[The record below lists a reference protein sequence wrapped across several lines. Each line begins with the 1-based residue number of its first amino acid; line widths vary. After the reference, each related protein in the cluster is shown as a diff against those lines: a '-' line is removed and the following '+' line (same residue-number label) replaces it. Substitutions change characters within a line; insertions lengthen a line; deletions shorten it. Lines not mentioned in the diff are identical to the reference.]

1 LTQKKGRGE
10 ALTPATAKVEVL
22 KVEREGASA
31 KALLIGAL
39 FSVGA
44 VLLVSYAEL
53 VVKEIQ
59 IAICQFNPAA
69 LGLLFLLVA
78 LNGAISRLLGR
89 SFLRPPEVLVIYT
102 MTVLSAMIASRGLM
116 EKLLPALVA
125 INYFANP
132 QNRWAEAFFPHIP
145 RWLVPFDPSGLERQP
160 PARYFYEGSKG
171 VVIWSEWLTP
181 LLAWA
186 IVVAGVWMC
195 FLAIATIWRRQWADH
210 EKLNF
215 PLTQPPLQLIDPS
228 RRLSLLR
235 HRLAWLGFCLSASVF
250 FVNGLNRLYPAIP
263 QIRVAWRLND
273 YLTDRPFNAIFFTP
287 VYTSYAAIGFAYF
300 LPTQLLFS
308 LWFFFWLTR
317 LQDILLAWLGYEHL
331 LVNMPL
337 YPTRLYIG
345 YQVLGAYLVLV
356 WFFWRSALPYLRQV
370 VAKTFGR
377 NDLDDRNELMPYR
390 LAVALGIVGLLV
402 AVGWGIAA
410 GLSPAVAIVEFAVYL
425 GVVVLVMA
433 RSVAEG
439 GLMMTE
445 TSFRPIDL
453 MRLFVPKHQL
463 GARNLTILGFTDA
476 VFTRDLRG
484 LLVTPLLDSLKMG
497 DAVNLSRRALLLPSV
512 LAMLLG
518 FVVAAI
524 YQLKLPY
531 THGALTMYWYA
542 YQGNPRWAFEDHI
555 TAILGQDNP
564 PGYIRGFFIAS
575 VLLTYGMVT
584 ARSHFW
590 WFPLHPLAYA
600 LSASWTMIVFWFPI
614 FVAWLVKSLIL
625 RYAGVRAFHRFAPFF
640 VGLIYGEFFMAV
652 VWALHSLLTRKPAP
666 FFPWP

>member
-1 LTQKKGRGE
+1 VQLQK
-10 ALTPATAKVEVL
+10 AAAA
-22 KVEREGASA
+22 EREIGLKDLSLRAVVVG
-31 KALLIGAL
+31 LLFGI
-39 FSVGA
+39 GA
-44 VLLVSYAEL
+44 VLIVSYAEL

-69 LGLLFLLVA
+69 LGLLAVLVA
-78 LNGAISRLLGR
+78 LNGLLSHLLR
-89 SFLRPPEVLVIYT
+89 RPFLQPHEVLIAYT

-145 RWLVPFDPSGLERQP
+145 KWLVPFDPQGMEAQP

-171 VVIWSEWLTP
+171 VVIWQEWLTP

-186 IVVAGVWMC
+186 LVVAAVWAC
-195 FLAIATIWRRQWADH
+195 FLTIATLWRRQWADH

-215 PLTQPPLQLIDPS
+215 PLTQPPLQLIEPAN
-228 RRLSLLR
+228 RANLLR
-235 HRLAWLGFCLSASVF
+235 NRLAWLGFALSATVF
-250 FVNGLNRLYPAIP
+250 FVNGLNRLYPVIP
-263 QIRVAWRLND
+263 QIRVAWTLND
-273 YLTDRPFNAIFFTP
+273 YLMERPFNAIIFTP
-287 VYTSYAAIGFAYF
+287 VYTSYAAVGFAYF

-317 LQDILLAWLGYEHL
+317 VQDILLSWLGYEHML
-331 LVNMPL
+331 INMPL

-356 WFFWRSALPYLRQV
+356 WFFWRAALPYLKQV
-370 VAKTFGR
+370 FAKTVKRG
-377 NDLDDRNELMPYR
+377 DIDDRNELMPYHA
-390 LAVALGIVGLLV
+390 AVLVGLVGLSV
-402 AVGWGIAA
+402 AIGWGIKA
-410 GLSPAVAIVEFAVYL
+410 GLSPLVAVVEFTVYL

-463 GARNLTILGFTDA
+463 GARNLTILGFLDA

-484 LLVTPLLDSLKMG
+484 LLVTPLLDSLKMSEK
-497 DAVNLSRRALLLPSV
+497 VNLSRRALLLPSV
-512 LAMLLG
+512 LAMVVG
-518 FVVAAI
+518 FVAAAI

-555 TAILGQDNP
+555 GSILGQDNP
-564 PGYIRGFFIAS
+564 PAYIRGFFVAS
-575 VLLTYGMVT
+575 VVLTYGMVVM
-584 ARSHFW
+584 RSHFW

-600 LSASWTMIVFWFPI
+600 LSASWTLIVFWFPI
-614 FVAWLVKSLIL
+614 FVAWLVKGLIL
-625 RYAGVRAFHRFAPFF
+625 RYAGVRAFHHYAPFF

-652 VWALHSLLTRKPAP
+652 FWAVHSLLTRKPAP

>member
-1 LTQKKGRGE
+1 MKVLTTQ
-10 ALTPATAKVEVL
+10 VEQ
-22 KVEREGASA
+22 EQRYGASV
-31 KALLIGAL
+31 KAVLIGIG

-44 VLLVSYAEL
+44 VIIVSYAEL

-69 LGLLFLLVA
+69 LGLLTVLVA
-78 LNGAISRLLGR
+78 LNGFFSLLFR
-89 SFLRPPEVLVIYT
+89 RPFLRPHEVLIVYT
-102 MTVLSAMIASRGLM
+102 MTVLAAMIASRGLM

-145 RWLVPFDPSGLERQP
+145 SWLVPFDPKGTERQP
-160 PARYFYEGSKG
+160 PARYFYEGSG
-171 VVIWSEWLTP
+171 GTVIWEEWLTP
-181 LLAWA
+181 LLVWA
-186 IVVAGVWMC
+186 LVVAAVWMC

-228 RRLSLLR
+228 NRSSLLGN
-235 HRLAWLGFCLSASVF
+235 RLAWLGFALAATVF
-250 FVNGLNRLYPAIP
+250 FVNGLHTLFPAVP
-263 QIRVAWRLND
+263 QVRVAWTLND

-287 VYTSYAAIGFAYF
+287 VYTSYAAVGFAYF

-317 LQDILLAWLGYEHL
+317 VQDIVISWLGYEHM

-356 WFFWRSALPYLRQV
+356 WFFWRAALPYLRQV
-370 VAKTFGR
+370 LATALGHR
-377 NDLDDRNELMPYR
+377 TIDDRNELMPYGVAI
-390 LAVALGIVGLLV
+390 LLGALGLTV
-402 AVGWGIAA
+402 AIGWGITA

-463 GARNLTILGFTDA
+463 GARNLTILGFLDA

-484 LLVTPLLDSLKMG
+484 LLVTPLLDSLKMSEQ
-497 DAVNLSRRALLLPSV
+497 VRLSRRALLLPVV
-512 LAMLLG
+512 LALVVG
-518 FVVAAI
+518 FVMAAF

-555 TAILGQDNP
+555 GAILGQDNP

-575 VLLTYGMVT
+575 VLFTYAMVV
-584 ARSHFW
+584 ARTHFW

-600 LSASWTMIVFWFPI
+600 LSASWTLIVFWFPI
-614 FVAWLVKSLIL
+614 FVAWLVKSLLL
-625 RYAGVRAFHRFAPFF
+625 RYGGVRSFHRCAPFF
-640 VGLIYGEFFMAV
+640 IGLIYGEFFMAV
-652 VWALHSLLTRKPAP
+652 VWALHSLITRKSAP

>member
-1 LTQKKGRGE
+1 MQRLDVR
-10 ALTPATAKVEVL
+10 VEKEQL
-22 KVEREGASA
+22 QGLSLR
-31 KALLIGAL
+31 
-39 FSVGA
+39 A
-44 VLLVSYAEL
+44 VLVGLVFSICAVLIVSYAEL

-59 IAICQFNPAA
+59 IAICQFNPLA
-69 LGLLFLLVA
+69 LGLLAVLVA
-78 LNGAISRLLGR
+78 LNGLVSWVLRR
-89 SFLRPPEVLVIYT
+89 PFLRPHEILIVYT
-102 MTVLSAMIASRGLM
+102 MIVLAAMIASRGLM

-145 RWLVPFDPSGLERQP
+145 KWLVPFDPKGMEAQP
-160 PARYFYEGSKG
+160 PAKYFYEGSKG
-171 VVIWSEWLTP
+171 VVVWSEWLTP
-181 LLAWA
+181 LLAWSV
-186 IVVAGVWMC
+186 VVAGVWMC
-195 FLAIATIWRRQWADH
+195 FLAIAAIWRRQWADH

-215 PLTQPPLQLIDPS
+215 PLTQPPLQLIEPS
-228 RRLSLLR
+228 NRSNLLR
-235 HRLAWLGFCLSASVF
+235 SRLAWMGFAISSFVF
-250 FVNGLNRLYPAIP
+250 FVNGLNRLYPTIP
-263 QIRVAWRLND
+263 RIRVDWTLND

-287 VYTSYAAIGFAYF
+287 VYTSYAAVGFAYF

-317 LQDILLAWLGYEHL
+317 LQDIALSWLGYEHM

-356 WFFWRSALPYLRQV
+356 WFFWRAALPYLRQV
-370 VAKTFGR
+370 LGKTFGR
-377 NDLDDRNELMPYR
+377 SEIDDTNELMPYR
-390 LAVALGIVGLLV
+390 V
-402 AVGWGIAA
+402 AVFLGVLGLIVAIVWGIAA
-410 GLSPAVAIVEFAVYL
+410 GLSPTIAIVEFSVYL
-425 GVVVLVMA
+425 GVVVMVMA

-484 LLVTPLLDSLKMG
+484 LLVTPILDSLKMSES
-497 DAVNLSRRALLLPSV
+497 VRLRRRSLLLPAV
-512 LAMLLG
+512 LAMVVG
-518 FVVAAI
+518 FVTAAI

-531 THGALTMYWYA
+531 TYGALTMYWYA

-555 TAILGQDNP
+555 GSILGQDNP

-575 VLLTYGMVT
+575 VVLTYAMIV

-614 FVAWLVKSLIL
+614 FVAWLVKTLIL
-625 RYAGVRAFHRFAPFF
+625 RYAGVRAFHRYAPFF

-652 VWALHSLLTRKPAP
+652 VWATHSLITRKPAP

>member
-1 LTQKKGRGE
+1 MQRLEVAKE
-10 ALTPATAKVEVL
+10 AEQLQ
-22 KVEREGASA
+22 G
-31 KALLIGAL
+31 
-39 FSVGA
+39 FSVRSLIVGLAFSVVA
-44 VLLVSYAEL
+44 VLIVSYAEL

-69 LGLLFLLVA
+69 LGLLTVLVA
-78 LNGAISRLLGR
+78 LNGLVSWILRR
-89 SFLRPPEVLVIYT
+89 PFLRPHEVLIVYT
-102 MTVLSAMIASRGLM
+102 MTVLAAMIASRGLM

-145 RWLVPFDPSGLERQP
+145 KWLVPFDPKGMETQP
-160 PARYFYEGSKG
+160 PAKYFYEGSKG
-171 VVIWSEWLTP
+171 AVIWQEWLTP
-181 LLAWA
+181 LLAWS
-186 IVVAGVWMC
+186 IVIAGVWMC
-195 FLAIATIWRRQWADH
+195 FLAISTIWRRQWSDH

-215 PLTQPPLQLIDPS
+215 PLTQPPLQLIEPS
-228 RRLSLLR
+228 RRASLLSN
-235 HRLAWLGFCLSASVF
+235 RLTWFGFSVSAFVF
-250 FVNGLNRLYPAIP
+250 LVNGLNVLYPSVP
-263 QIRVAWRLND
+263 RIRVDWILND
-273 YLTDRPFNAIFFTP
+273 YLTDRPFNAIFYTP

-317 LQDILLAWLGYEHL
+317 LQDIVLSWFGYEHM

-356 WFFWRSALPYLRQV
+356 WFFWRAAFPYLRQV
-370 VAKTFGR
+370 LAKVFGR
-377 NDLDDRNELMPYR
+377 NDIDDRNELMPYKAAVILGMLG
-390 LAVALGIVGLLV
+390 LAIAI
-402 AVGWGIAA
+402 GWGIAA
-410 GLSPAVAIVEFAVYL
+410 GLSPAVAVIEFAVYL

-484 LLVTPLLDSLKMG
+484 LLVTPLLDSLKMSES
-497 DAVNLSRRALLLPSV
+497 VNLSRRALLLPT
-512 LAMLLG
+512 
-518 FVVAAI
+518 VVAMVVGFITAAF
-524 YQLKLPY
+524 YQIKLPHTY
-531 THGALTMYWYA
+531 GALTMYWYA

-555 TAILGQDNP
+555 GSILGQDNP
-564 PGYIRGFFIAS
+564 PNYIRGFFIAS
-575 VLLTYGMVT
+575 VIITYAMVV

-590 WFPLHPLAYA
+590 WFPFHPLAYA

-625 RYAGVRAFHRFAPFF
+625 RYAGVRAFHYYAPFF

-652 VWALHSLLTRKPAP
+652 VWAVHSLITRKPAP

>member
-1 LTQKKGRGE
+1 MQRLVVPTAIDQERLQTLSFR
-10 ALTPATAKVEVL
+10 ALIVGIV
-22 KVEREGASA
+22 
-31 KALLIGAL
+31 
-39 FSVGA
+39 FSIGA
-44 VLLVSYAEL
+44 VLIVSYAEL

-69 LGLLFLLVA
+69 LGLLSLLVA
-78 LNGAISRLLGR
+78 LNGVISRLLR
-89 SFLRPPEVLVIYT
+89 RTFLLPHEVLIVYT

-145 RWLVPFDPSGLERQP
+145 KWLVPFDPKGLEAQP
-160 PARYFYEGSKG
+160 PARFFYEGSKG
-171 VVIWSEWLTP
+171 TMLWSDWLVP
-181 LLAWA
+181 LFAWA
-186 IVVAGVWMC
+186 IVVAAVWTC
-195 FLAIATIWRRQWADH
+195 FLSVTTIWRRQWADH

-215 PLTQPPLQLIDPS
+215 PLTQPPLQLIDPAN
-228 RRLSLLR
+228 RADLLR
-235 HRLAWLGFCLSASVF
+235 SRLAWMGFLLSATVF
-250 FVNGLNRLYPAIP
+250 FINGLNRLHPSIP
-263 QIRVAWRLND
+263 QIRVHWTLND
-273 YLTDRPFNAIFFTP
+273 YFPERPFNAIFFTP
-287 VYTSYAAIGFAYF
+287 VYTSYAAFGFAYF

-317 LQDILLAWLGYEHL
+317 LQDIALSWLGYEHM

-356 WFFWRSALPYLRQV
+356 WFFWRAALPYWRQV
-370 VAKTFGR
+370 LAKAIGR
-377 NDLDDRNELMPYR
+377 GKIDDRNELMPYR
-390 LAVALGIVGLLV
+390 AAVILGIVGL
-402 AVGWGIAA
+402 AFAIGWGIAA
-410 GLSPAVAIVEFAVYL
+410 GLSPAVAVLEFVVYL
-425 GVVVLVMA
+425 GVVVLVMS

-463 GARNLTILGFTDA
+463 GARNLTVLGFTDA

-484 LLVTPLLDSLKMG
+484 LLVTPLLDSLKMSEQ
-497 DAVNLSRRALLLPSV
+497 VQLSRRNLLLPTT
-512 LAMLLG
+512 LAMVIG
-518 FVVAAI
+518 FVTAAV
-524 YQLKLPY
+524 YQLNLPY
-531 THGALTMYWYA
+531 QHGALTMYWYA

-555 TAILGQDNP
+555 ASVLGQDSP
-564 PGYIRGFFIAS
+564 PGYIRGFFLVSIAI
-575 VLLTYGMVT
+575 TYAIVV
-584 ARSHFW
+584 ARSRFW
-590 WFPLHPLAYA
+590 WFPFHPLGYA
-600 LSASWTMIVFWFPI
+600 LSASWTLIVFWFPI
-614 FVAWLVKSLIL
+614 FMAWLVKGLIL
-625 RYAGVRAFHRFAPFF
+625 RYAGVRAFHRYAPFF

-652 VWALHSLLTRKPAP
+652 VWAVHSLITRKPAP

>member
-1 LTQKKGRGE
+1 MGE
-10 ALTPATAKVEVL
+10 GKV
-22 KVEREGASA
+22 KA
-31 KALLIGAL
+31 KAEVAAL
-39 FSVGA
+39 VETEQQKLSPRTFLVGIAFSVGA
-44 VLLVSYAEL
+44 VLLVSYSEL

-78 LNGAISRLLGR
+78 LNSVISWIIRR
-89 SFLRPPEVLVIYT
+89 PFLRPHEVLVVYT
-102 MTVLSAMIASRGLM
+102 MTVLAAMISSRGLM

-145 RWLVPFDPSGLERQP
+145 KWLVPFDPKGMEAQP
-160 PARYFYEGSKG
+160 PAKYFYEGSNG
-171 VVIWSEWLTP
+171 MVIWGEWLSP
-181 LLAWA
+181 LIAWS

-195 FLAIATIWRRQWADH
+195 FLAIATIWRRQWSDH

-215 PLTQPPLQLIDPS
+215 PLTQPPLQLIEPS
-228 RRLSLLR
+228 NRRNLLR
-235 HRLAWLGFCLSASVF
+235 NKLAWAGFAISAFVF
-250 FVNGLNRLYPAIP
+250 FVNGLNALYPAVP
-263 QIRVAWRLND
+263 RIRVNWVLND
-273 YLTDRPFNAIFFTP
+273 YLTDRPFNAIFYTP
-287 VYTSYAAIGFAYF
+287 VFTSYAAVGFAYF

-317 LQDILLAWLGYEHL
+317 IQDILLSWFGYEHM

-356 WFFWRSALPYLRQV
+356 WFFWRAAFPYLRQV
-370 VAKTFGR
+370 FAKVLGR
-377 NDLDDRNELMPYR
+377 SEIDDRNELMPFR
-390 LAVALGIVGLLV
+390 FAVILGALGLTV
-402 AVGWGIAA
+402 AISWGIAA
-410 GLSPAVAIVEFAVYL
+410 GLSPLIAVIEFTVYL

-453 MRLFVPKHQL
+453 MRLFAPKHQL

-484 LLVTPLLDSLKMG
+484 LLVTPLLDSLKMCES
-497 DAVNLSRRALLLPSV
+497 VNLARRSLLLPAT
-512 LAMLLG
+512 LAMVLG
-518 FVVAAI
+518 FVVAAF
-524 YQLKLPY
+524 YQLKLPHTY
-531 THGALTMYWYA
+531 GALTMYWYA

-555 TAILGQDNP
+555 SSILGQDNP

-575 VLLTYGMVT
+575 VLVTLAMVV

-590 WFPLHPLAYA
+590 WFPFHPLAYA

-625 RYAGVRAFHRFAPFF
+625 RYTGVRAFHRYAPFF
-640 VGLIYGEFFMAV
+640 IGLIYGEFFMAV
-652 VWALHSLLTRKPAP
+652 VWATHSLVTRKPGP

>member
-1 LTQKKGRGE
+1 MQRLVAPTTVAEERRH
-10 ALTPATAKVEVL
+10 ALSLRAVL
-22 KVEREGASA
+22 VGVV
-31 KALLIGAL
+31 

-69 LGLLFLLVA
+69 LGLLLVVVGV
-78 LNGAISRLLGR
+78 NGVISRALLR
-89 SFLRPPEVLVIYT
+89 PFLRPHEVLIVYT
-102 MTVLSAMIASRGLM
+102 MTVLSAMVASRGLM

-125 INYFANP
+125 VNYFANP
-132 QNRWAEAFFPHIP
+132 QNRWAEAFFTHIP
-145 RWLVPFDPSGLERQP
+145 RWLVPFDPKGLEAQP
-160 PARYFYEGSKG
+160 TARFFYEGTKG
-171 VVIWSEWLTP
+171 IVPWGDWLLP
-181 LLAWA
+181 LFAWA
-186 IVVAGVWMC
+186 IVVAAVWIC
-195 FLAIATIWRRQWADH
+195 FLSITTIWRRQWADH

-215 PLTQPPLQLIDPS
+215 PLTQPPLQLVDPNH
-228 RRLSLLR
+228 RADLLR
-235 HRLAWLGFCLSASVF
+235 SRLAWMGFSLSATVF
-250 FVNGLNRLYPAIP
+250 FINGLNRLYPIIP
-263 QIRVAWRLND
+263 QIRVHWTLNE
-273 YLTDRPFNAIFFTP
+273 YFPERPFNAIFFTP
-287 VYTSYAAIGFAYF
+287 IYTSYAAVGFAYF

-317 LQDILLAWLGYEHL
+317 LQDIALSWLGYEHML
-331 LVNMPL
+331 INMPL

-356 WFFWRSALPYLRQV
+356 WFFWKSALSYWRQV
-370 VAKTFGR
+370 LAKAIGQGGI
-377 NDLDDRNELMPYR
+377 DDRNELMPYR
-390 LAVALGIVGLLV
+390 FAVILGIFGLVV
-402 AVGWGIAA
+402 AIGWGIAA
-410 GLSPAVAIVEFAVYL
+410 GLSPSVAVLEFVVYL
-425 GVVVLVMA
+425 GIVVLVMS

-445 TSFRPIDL
+445 TSFRPVDL

-463 GARNLTILGFTDA
+463 GARNLTVLGFTDA

-484 LLVTPLLDSLKMG
+484 LLVTPLLDSLKMSE
-497 DAVNLSRRALLLPSV
+497 AVNLSRRALLLPSV
-512 LAMLLG
+512 LAMLIG
-518 FVVAAI
+518 FITAAI

-564 PGYIRGFFIAS
+564 PSYIRGFFLAS
-575 VLLTYGMVT
+575 VVITYSIVV
-584 ARSHFW
+584 ARSRFW
-590 WFPLHPLAYA
+590 WFPFHPLGYA
-600 LSASWTMIVFWFPI
+600 LSASWTLIVFWFP
-614 FVAWLVKSLIL
+614 VLAAWLVKGLIL
-625 RYAGVRAFHRFAPFF
+625 RYAGVRAFHRYAPFF

-652 VWALHSLLTRKPAP
+652 VWAFHSLITRKPAP

>member
-1 LTQKKGRGE
+1 MERLTTIAEE
-10 ALTPATAKVEVL
+10 AKQLQGFSV
-22 KVEREGASA
+22 RS
-31 KALLIGAL
+31 LLIGLA

-44 VLLVSYAEL
+44 VLIVSYAEL

-69 LGLLFLLVA
+69 LGLLTILVA
-78 LNGAISRLLGR
+78 LNGLVSWILRR
-89 SFLRPPEVLVIYT
+89 PFLRPHEVLIVYT
-102 MTVLSAMIASRGLM
+102 MTVLAAMIASRGLM

-145 RWLVPFDPSGLERQP
+145 KWLVPFDPKGMEAQP
-160 PARYFYEGSKG
+160 PAKYFYEGSKG
-171 VVIWSEWLTP
+171 LVLWGEWLTP

-195 FLAIATIWRRQWADH
+195 FLAISAIWRRQWSDY

-215 PLTQPPLQLIDPS
+215 PLTQPPLQLIEPS
-228 RRLSLLR
+228 KRMSLLR
-235 HRLAWLGFCLSASVF
+235 NRLTWLGFALSAFVF
-250 FVNGLNRLYPAIP
+250 FVNGLNTLYPSVP
-263 QIRVAWRLND
+263 RIRVNWTLNE
-273 YLTDRPFNAIFFTP
+273 YLTDRPFKAIFFTP
-287 VYTSYAAIGFAYF
+287 VYTSYAAVGFAYF

-317 LQDILLAWLGYEHL
+317 LQDIVLSWFGYEHM

-345 YQVLGAYLVLV
+345 YQVLGAYLVLI
-356 WFFWRSALPYLRQV
+356 WFFWRAAFPYLRQV
-370 VAKTFGR
+370 AAKTFGR
-377 NDLDDRNELMPYR
+377 SDIDDSNELMPYR
-390 LAVALGIVGLLV
+390 VAVILGALGLAI
-402 AVGWGIAA
+402 AIGWGIAA
-410 GLSPAVAIVEFAVYL
+410 GLSPAVAVIEFVVYL

-463 GARNLTILGFTDA
+463 GAKNLTILGFTDA

-484 LLVTPLLDSLKMG
+484 LLVTPLLDSLKMSES
-497 DAVNLSRRALLLPSV
+497 VNLSRRALLLPAV
-512 LAMLLG
+512 LAMFVG
-518 FVVAAI
+518 FVTAAF
-524 YQLKLPY
+524 YQLKLPHTY
-531 THGALTMYWYA
+531 GALTMYGYA

-555 TAILGQDNP
+555 GSILGQDNP
-564 PGYIRGFFIAS
+564 PNYIR
-575 VLLTYGMVT
+575 
-584 ARSHFW
+584 
-590 WFPLHPLAYA
+590 
-600 LSASWTMIVFWFPI
+600 
-614 FVAWLVKSLIL
+614 
-625 RYAGVRAFHRFAPFF
+625 
-640 VGLIYGEFFMAV
+640 
-652 VWALHSLLTRKPAP
+652 
-666 FFPWP
+666 

>member
-1 LTQKKGRGE
+1 MQRLDVT
-10 ALTPATAKVEVL
+10 
-22 KVEREGASA
+22 VEREQLQGLSLRAI
-31 KALLIGAL
+31 LVGLV
-39 FSVGA
+39 FSICA
-44 VLLVSYAEL
+44 VLIVSYAEL

-59 IAICQFNPAA
+59 IAICQFNPLA
-69 LGLLFLLVA
+69 LGLLAILVA
-78 LNGAISRLLGR
+78 LNGLVSWVLRCT
-89 SFLRPPEVLVIYT
+89 FLRPHEILIVYT
-102 MTVLSAMIASRGLM
+102 MTVLAAMIASRGLM

-125 INYFANP
+125 INYFANL

-145 RWLVPFDPSGLERQP
+145 KWLVPFDPKGMEAQP
-160 PARYFYEGSKG
+160 PAKYFYEGSKG
-171 VVIWSEWLTP
+171 VVVWSEWLTP
-181 LLAWA
+181 LLVWSV
-186 IVVAGVWMC
+186 VVAGVWMC
-195 FLAIATIWRRQWADH
+195 FLAIVTIWRRQWADH

-215 PLTQPPLQLIDPS
+215 PLTQPPLQLIEPS
-228 RRLSLLR
+228 NRSNLLR
-235 HRLAWLGFCLSASVF
+235 NRLAWMGFAISACVF
-250 FVNGLNRLYPAIP
+250 FVNGFNRLYPTIP
-263 QIRVAWRLND
+263 RIRVDWRLND
-273 YLTDRPFNAIFFTP
+273 YLTDRPFNAIYFTP
-287 VYTSYAAIGFAYF
+287 VYTSYAAVGFAYF

-317 LQDILLAWLGYEHL
+317 LQDIVLSWLGYEHM

-356 WFFWRSALPYLRQV
+356 WFFWRAALPYLRQV
-370 VAKTFGR
+370 LGKTFGR
-377 NDLDDRNELMPYR
+377 SEIDDTNELMPYR
-390 LAVALGIVGLLV
+390 V
-402 AVGWGIAA
+402 AVLLGVLGLIVAIVWGIAA
-410 GLSPAVAIVEFAVYL
+410 GLSPTIAIVEFSVYL

-484 LLVTPLLDSLKMG
+484 LLVTPLLDSLKMSES
-497 DAVNLSRRALLLPSV
+497 VRLRRRSLLFPAV
-512 LAMLLG
+512 LAMIVG
-518 FVVAAI
+518 FVTAAI

-531 THGALTMYWYA
+531 TYGALTMYWYA

-555 TAILGQDNP
+555 GSILGQDNP
-564 PGYIRGFFIAS
+564 PGYIRGFFVAS
-575 VLLTYGMVT
+575 VVLTYAMVV

-614 FVAWLVKSLIL
+614 FVAWLVKTLIL
-625 RYAGVRAFHRFAPFF
+625 RYAGIRAFHRYAPFF

-652 VWALHSLLTRKPAP
+652 VWATHSLITRKPAP
-666 FFPWP
+666 SFPWP

>member
-1 LTQKKGRGE
+1 MKE
-10 ALTPATAKVEVL
+10 L
-22 KVEREGASA
+22 KVVVE
-31 KALLIGAL
+31 KAQLQGWSVRSLLVGLGFSIGAV
-39 FSVGA
+39 FI
-44 VLLVSYAEL
+44 VSYSEL

-69 LGLLFLLVA
+69 LGLLSVLVL
-78 LNGAISRLLGR
+78 LNGIVSWVIGR
-89 SFLRPPEVLVIYT
+89 PFLRPHEVLIAYT
-102 MTVLSAMIASRGLM
+102 MTVLAAMIASRGLM

-132 QNRWAEAFFPHIP
+132 QNRWSEAFFRHIP
-145 RWLVPFDPSGLERQP
+145 KWLVPFDPNGLEAQP
-160 PARYFYEGSKG
+160 PAKYFYEGSNG
-171 VVIWSEWLTP
+171 IVFWSDWLTP
-181 LLAWA
+181 LFSWS
-186 IVVAGVWMC
+186 IIVAGVWMC
-195 FLAIATIWRRQWADH
+195 FLSIATIWRRQWAEH

-215 PLTQPPLQLIDPS
+215 PLTQPPLQLVEPS
-228 RRLSLLR
+228 NRANLLR
-235 HRLAWLGFCLSASVF
+235 NKLTWFGFALSAFVF
-250 FVNGLNRLYPAIP
+250 FVNGLNRLFPVIP
-263 QIRVAWRLND
+263 QIRVYWRLND

-308 LWFFFWLTR
+308 LWFFFWITR
-317 LQDILLAWLGYEHL
+317 LQDILLSWLGYEHM

-356 WFFWRSALPYLRQV
+356 WFFWRAALPYLKQV
-370 VAKTFGR
+370 FEKVFGK
-377 NDLDDRNELMPYR
+377 NNIDDSNELMPYR
-390 LAVALGIVGLLV
+390 VATLLAVLGLAVAI
-402 AVGWGIAA
+402 GWGIVA
-410 GLSPAVAIVEFAVYL
+410 GLSPTIAVIEFTVYL

-453 MRLFVPKHQL
+453 IRLFVPKHQL
-463 GARNLTILGFTDA
+463 GAQNLTILGFTDA

-484 LLVTPLLDSLKMG
+484 LLITPLLDSLKMSES
-497 DAVNLSRRALLLPSV
+497 VNLSRRALLLPSV
-512 LAMLLG
+512 LTMVVG
-518 FVVAAI
+518 FVTAAL
-524 YQLKLPY
+524 YQLKLPHTY
-531 THGALTMYWYA
+531 GALTMYGYA

-555 TAILGQDNP
+555 SSILGQDNP
-564 PGYIRGFFIAS
+564 PNYIRGFFAAS
-575 VLLTYGMVT
+575 VIITYAMVV

-625 RYAGVRAFHRFAPFF
+625 RYAGIQAFHRYSPFF
-640 VGLIYGEFFMAV
+640 IGLIYGEFFMAV
-652 VWALHSLLTRKPAP
+652 VWAIHSLLTRKPAP

>member
-1 LTQKKGRGE
+1 MQPVTVAPQRATQPLHGLSFR
-10 ALTPATAKVEVL
+10 AL
-22 KVEREGASA
+22 
-31 KALLIGAL
+31 ALGAL

-44 VLLVSYAEL
+44 VLIVSYAEL

-69 LGLLFLLVA
+69 LGLLAVLVA
-78 LNGAISRLLGR
+78 LNGVVSWGLRR
-89 SFLRPPEVLVIYT
+89 PFLRPHEVLIVYT
-102 MTVLSAMIASRGLM
+102 MTVLAAMIASRGLM

-125 INYFANP
+125 VNYFANP
-132 QNRWAEAFFPHIP
+132 QNRWAESFFPHIP
-145 RWLVPFDPSGLERQP
+145 RWLVPFDPTGLERQP
-160 PARYFYEGSKG
+160 VARYFYEGSKG

-181 LLAWA
+181 LAAWA
-186 IVVAGVWMC
+186 TVVAGVWMC
-195 FLAIATIWRRQWADH
+195 FLAIAVVWRRQWADH

-215 PLTQPPLQLIDPS
+215 PLTQPPLQLIDPTN
-228 RRLSLLR
+228 RAHLWRN
-235 HRLAWLGFCLSASVF
+235 RLAWLGFGFSAFVF
-250 FVNGLNRLYPAIP
+250 FVNGLNRLYPVVP
-263 QIRVAWRLND
+263 QIRVAWTLND
-273 YLTDRPFNAIFFTP
+273 YLTERPFNAIFFTP

-317 LQDILLAWLGYEHL
+317 LQDIVLAWLGYEHMM
-331 LVNMPL
+331 VNMPL

-356 WFFWRSALPYLRQV
+356 WFFWRAALPYLKQV
-370 VAKTFGR
+370 VAKVLGR
-377 NDLDDRNELMPYR
+377 NTLDDRNELMSYR
-390 LAVALGIVGLLV
+390 AAVLLGAAGLLI

-410 GLSPAVAIVEFAVYL
+410 GLSPMIAVVEFGVYL

-463 GARNLTILGFTDA
+463 GARPLTVLGFTDA

-484 LLVTPLLDSLKMG
+484 LLVTPLLDSLKMSEQ
-497 DAVNLSRRALLLPSV
+497 VHLSRRALLLPAV
-512 LAMLLG
+512 AAMVIG
-518 FVVAAI
+518 FVTAAV

-555 TAILGQDNP
+555 GAIVGQDNP
-564 PGYIRGFFIAS
+564 PGYIRGFFL
-575 VLLTYGMVT
+575 VGVVLTYGMVV

-600 LSASWTMIVFWFPI
+600 LSASWTLIVFWFPI
-614 FVAWLVKSLIL
+614 FVAWLIKSLIL
-625 RYAGVRAFHRFAPFF
+625 RYAGVRAFHRYTPFF
-640 VGLIYGEFFMAV
+640 VGLIYGEFFTAV
-652 VWALHSLLTRKPAP
+652 LWAVHAWLTRKPAP

>member
-1 LTQKKGRGE
+1 MQRLET
-10 ALTPATAKVEVL
+10 VEE
-22 KVEREGASA
+22 KREQHQGFSVRS
-31 KALLIGAL
+31 LVIGLA

-44 VLLVSYAEL
+44 VFIVSYAEL

-69 LGLLFLLVA
+69 LGLLTILVA
-78 LNGAISRLLGR
+78 LNGLVSWILRRQLLQPHEI
-89 SFLRPPEVLVIYT
+89 LIVYT
-102 MTVLSAMIASRGLM
+102 MTVLAAMIASRGLM

-132 QNRWAEAFFPHIP
+132 QNKWAEAFFPHIP
-145 RWLVPFDPSGLERQP
+145 KWLVPFDPKGMEAQP
-160 PARYFYEGSKG
+160 PAKYFYEGSKG
-171 VVIWSEWLTP
+171 AIVWSEWLTP
-181 LLAWA
+181 LLAWS

-215 PLTQPPLQLIDPS
+215 PLTQPPLQLIEPS
-228 RRLSLLR
+228 KRGSLLR
-235 HRLAWLGFCLSASVF
+235 NRLTWLGFAISAFVF
-250 FVNGLNRLYPAIP
+250 FVNGLNVLYPSVP
-263 QIRVAWRLND
+263 RIRVDWILND
-273 YLTDRPFNAIFFTP
+273 YLTDRPFNAIFYTP
-287 VYTSYAAIGFAYF
+287 VYTSYAAVGFAYF

-308 LWFFFWLTR
+308 LWFFFWVTR
-317 LQDILLAWLGYEHL
+317 LQDILLSWLGYEHML
-331 LVNMPL
+331 INMPL

-356 WFFWRSALPYLRQV
+356 WFFWRSAFPYLRQV
-370 VAKTFGR
+370 IAKTFGKGSI
-377 NDLDDRNELMPYR
+377 DDSNELMPYR
-390 LAVALGIVGLLV
+390 AAVILGVLGIAVAIS
-402 AVGWGIAA
+402 WGIAA
-410 GLSPAVAIVEFAVYL
+410 GLSPTVAAIEFVVYL

-484 LLVTPLLDSLKMG
+484 LLVTPLLDSLKMSES
-497 DAVNLSRRALLLPSV
+497 VNLKRRALLLPSV
-512 LAMLLG
+512 VAMVVG
-518 FVVAAI
+518 FVTAAF
-524 YQLKLPY
+524 YQLKLPHTY
-531 THGALTMYWYA
+531 GALTMYWYA

-555 TAILGQDNP
+555 GSILGQDNP
-564 PGYIRGFFIAS
+564 PRYIRGFFVAS
-575 VLLTYGMVT
+575 VVITYAMVV

-625 RYAGVRAFHRFAPFF
+625 RYAGVRAFHLYAPFF
-640 VGLIYGEFFMAV
+640 IGLIYGEFFMAV
-652 VWALHSLLTRKPAP
+652 VWAVHSLVTRKPAP

>member
-1 LTQKKGRGE
+1 MSKLAVETE
-10 ALTPATAKVEVL
+10 KVQFQGL
-22 KVEREGASA
+22 SIRS
-31 KALLIGAL
+31 LLIGL
-39 FSVGA
+39 IFSVGA
-44 VLLVSYAEL
+44 VFIVSYAEL

-69 LGLLFLLVA
+69 LGLLV
-78 LNGAISRLLGR
+78 
-89 SFLRPPEVLVIYT
+89 VLVTFNGIVSWIIGRPFLQPHEILIAYT
-102 MTVLSAMIASRGLM
+102 MTVLAAMIASRGLM

-132 QNRWAEAFFPHIP
+132 QNRWSEAFFNHIP
-145 RWLVPFDPSGLERQP
+145 KWLVPFDPKGLERQP
-160 PARYFYEGSKG
+160 SSRYFYEGSDG
-171 VVIWSEWLTP
+171 VVIWEEWLTP
-181 LLAWA
+181 LLAWS
-186 IVVAGVWMC
+186 IVIAGVWMC
-195 FLAIATIWRRQWADH
+195 FLSVATIWRRQWSEH

-215 PLTQPPLQLIDPS
+215 PLTQPPLQLIEPS
-228 RRLSLLR
+228 NRFNLLR
-235 HRLAWLGFCLSASVF
+235 NRLTWLGFLLSAFVF
-250 FVNGLNRLYPAIP
+250 FVNGLNRLFPSIP
-263 QIRVAWRLND
+263 QIRVSWFLNE

-287 VYTSYAAIGFAYF
+287 IYTSYAAVGFAYF

-317 LQDILLAWLGYEHL
+317 LQDILLSWLGYDHML
-331 LVNMPL
+331 INMPL

-356 WFFWRSALPYLRQV
+356 WFFWRAALPYLRQV
-370 VAKTFGR
+370 LAKTFGR
-377 NDLDDRNELMPYR
+377 SDIDDSNELMPFQVAVILGSVG
-390 LAVALGIVGLLV
+390 LAIGIV
-402 AVGWGIAA
+402 WGIAT
-410 GLSPAVAIVEFAVYL
+410 GLSPAVAVVEFVVYL

-463 GARNLTILGFTDA
+463 GARNLTILGFVDA

-484 LLVTPLLDSLKMG
+484 LLVTPLLDSLKMSEK
-497 DAVNLSRRALLLPSV
+497 VNLLRRGLLLPAV
-512 LAMLLG
+512 LAMVIG
-518 FVVAAI
+518 FITAAF
-524 YQLKLPY
+524 YQLKLPHI
-531 THGALTMYWYA
+531 HGALTMYGYV

-555 TAILGQDNP
+555 SSILGQDRP
-564 PGYIRGFFIAS
+564 PNYIRGFFIAS
-575 VLLTYGMVT
+575 VIITYAMVV
-584 ARSHFW
+584 ARAHFW
-590 WFPLHPLAYA
+590 WFPFHPLAYA

-625 RYAGVRAFHRFAPFF
+625 RYAGVRAFHRYAPFF
-640 VGLIYGEFFMAV
+640 IGLIYGEFFMAV
-652 VWALHSLLTRKPAP
+652 VWAVHSLITRKPAP